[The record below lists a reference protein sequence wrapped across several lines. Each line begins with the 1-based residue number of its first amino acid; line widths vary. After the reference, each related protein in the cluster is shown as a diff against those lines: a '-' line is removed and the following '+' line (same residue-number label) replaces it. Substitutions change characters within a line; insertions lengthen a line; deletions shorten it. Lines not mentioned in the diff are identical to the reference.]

1 MAEWSETH
9 RGIVPAWE
17 CDTFDHLTIAY
28 YFERFEDA
36 ALEAARRCAAAGPTI
51 GLYVRHLREFRA
63 GDVLHIVS
71 APVACDGE
79 VLTLGHKVFD
89 SATAELAT
97 TIEQRLR
104 PATAWHG
111 ALAAWDG
118 PQRAVH
124 PVPESEDGFL
134 PSARSVVKSWEVGAD
149 GALGWQHLV
158 HRLSG
163 ACLHACAAFGMTPGY
178 MRQNRR
184 GYSTFELDLAI
195 ERLPPVGTRITVATG
210 IMQIGNSSI
219 RLLHAMRDAETG
231 ALLARMSQ
239 FGVHFDMDRRRPA
252 PLPDDLREAAL
263 GLVRKAS

>member
-1 MAEWSETH
+1 
-9 RGIVPAWE
+9 
-17 CDTFDHLTIAY
+17 
-28 YFERFEDA
+28 
-36 ALEAARRCAAAGPTI
+36 
-51 GLYVRHLREFRA
+51 
-63 GDVLHIVS
+63 
-71 APVACDGE
+71 
-79 VLTLGHKVFD
+79 VLTLGHKVHD
-89 SATAELAT
+89 SATGEVT
-97 TIEQRLR
+97 TTVEQRVR
-104 PATAWHG
+104 PFAAYAG
-111 ALAAWDG
+111 PVAAWDG
-118 PQRAVH
+118 PQRAAH
-124 PVPESEDGFL
+124 PLPPDEAGFL
-134 PSARSVVKSWEVGAD
+134 PSARSIVRSWEAHAD
-149 GALGWQHLV
+149 GVISWQHLI

-195 ERLPPVGTRITVATG
+195 ERLPPVGTRIAVATG